1 MYVDNI
7 LWIYSAC
14 FEIVLICV
22 ALLYVFSCFS
32 VYAVPYFS
40 KISGE
45 NNIWDEIKLDA

>member
-45 NNIWDEIKLDA
+45 NNIWDEIKLYA